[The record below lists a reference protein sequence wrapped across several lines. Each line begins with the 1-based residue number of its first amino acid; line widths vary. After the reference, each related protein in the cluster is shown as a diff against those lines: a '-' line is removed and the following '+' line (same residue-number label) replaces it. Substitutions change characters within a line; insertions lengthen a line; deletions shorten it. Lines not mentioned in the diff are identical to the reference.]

1 MKLFLKAIA
10 RKICLYT
17 ILYNC
22 IIRFF
27 LASCSGSG
35 TTKQPPNSAG
45 THNGEKLYIIVIFT
59 CVPTHPRYDM
69 GYQTD
74 CTACS
79 CRFLGSSW
87 GYNKL
92 YFHVEFN
99 CLTIFIILIFIFHRV
114 KDMVEK
120 TSFLKRLVHDV
131 GGQKWES
138 SWAETVPET

>member
-1 MKLFLKAIA
+1 MDL
-10 RKICLYT
+10 
-17 ILYNC
+17 
-22 IIRFF
+22 
-27 LASCSGSG
+27 G
-35 TTKQPPNSAG
+35 QPNSLLIRQVRIMGKSCISLLYSRVYRLTHGMIWGTKLTVLHVLAG
-45 THNGEKLYIIVIFT
+45 
-59 CVPTHPRYDM
+59 
-69 GYQTD
+69 
-74 CTACS
+74 S

-114 KDMVEK
+114 NDIVEK

-138 SWAETVPET
+138 SWADSSRNLKFPICISN

>member
-1 MKLFLKAIA
+1 MGKSCISLLYSRVYRLTHGMIWGTKLTVLHV
-10 RKICLYT
+10 
-17 ILYNC
+17 
-22 IIRFF
+22 
-27 LASCSGSG
+27 LAG
-35 TTKQPPNSAG
+35 
-45 THNGEKLYIIVIFT
+45 
-59 CVPTHPRYDM
+59 
-69 GYQTD
+69 
-74 CTACS
+74 S

-114 KDMVEK
+114 NDIVEK

>member
-1 MKLFLKAIA
+1 MGKSCISLLYSRVYRLTHGMIWGTKLTVLHV
-10 RKICLYT
+10 
-17 ILYNC
+17 
-22 IIRFF
+22 
-27 LASCSGSG
+27 LAG
-35 TTKQPPNSAG
+35 
-45 THNGEKLYIIVIFT
+45 
-59 CVPTHPRYDM
+59 
-69 GYQTD
+69 
-74 CTACS
+74 S

-114 KDMVEK
+114 NDMVEK